1 MKPIYKTLLASA
13 FGLLLFSCASA
24 PETAPSVEETT
35 ESTSSSISEET
46 SSSLTSSDPSSSSEP
61 EEEVMSF
68 KVVPPN
74 LWDVHGPEDVYRCLQ
89 KGSGP
94 RFRFPSDVPI
104 FLSDG
109 TSVDLED
116 LGYQGYTVDAYGGEY
131 DEDGQ
136 ILVNPE
142 RFVVPQVPTTQI
154 FYGPALTASFGESF
168 YFSVSKASR
177 TDRFYPWGDY
187 KLDGKNHTAGAYI
200 LVGVKYI
207 DGEPPHH
214 IDLAAVLENEKGEQK
229 SVAVWDYGPI
239 LSSN

>member
-142 RFVVPQVPTTQI
+142 RFVVPQVPTTRI
-154 FYGPALTASFGESF
+154 FYGPALTASFGEHF
-168 YFSVSKASR
+168 YFTVAEESCTKWFNHR
-177 TDRFYPWGDY
+177 GDF
-187 KLDGKNHTAGAYI
+187 LLEGKNHTAGVYI
-200 LVGVKYI
+200 LVGVRYT
-207 DGEPPHH
+207 DGEAGSH
-214 IDLAAVLENEKGEQK
+214 IALGAVLENEKGEQK
-229 SVAVWDYGPI
+229 DVAIWDYGPI